1 MNPALD
7 RFVPAGTGETLAIGP
22 TVTVVKLPGAATA
35 GRLGVVQ
42 MHIGADFAG
51 PPPHV
56 HQHID
61 HLWYV
66 TDGTIELLLGGE
78 RIRAAAGD
86 LALVPAGVAH
96 SFNTHGS
103 GPATVL
109 EADVGRALDSYFRE
123 LRDALGTGAVDP
135 RTVAEVMRRH
145 DTAIADPEVPA

>member
-1 MNPALD
+1 MNTLRD
-7 RFVPAGTGETLAIGP
+7 RFVPAGTGEALAIGP
-22 TVTVVKLPGAATA
+22 TLTVVKLPGAATE

-56 HQHID
+56 HQHVD

-66 TDGTIELLLGGE
+66 IDGTIELLLGGE
-78 RIRAAAGD
+78 RTDAETGD
-86 LALVPAGVAH
+86 LALVPAGVPH
-96 SFNTHGS
+96 SFSTLGR

-109 EADVGRALDSYFRE
+109 ETDVGRALDSYFRD
-123 LRDALGTGAVDP
+123 LRDALGSGTVDP

-145 DTAIADPEVPA
+145 DTAACPGVPA